1 MLNQSGDNT
10 TSKEDAATADG
21 NPPHGLNRTKKVRD
35 QDPVKTLDE
44 WMIRNKLTVWPKS
57 RRGEDTL
64 GINKEEVLNILGTP
78 SEIKVGLASSAPL
91 NTFLIDNVIQRL
103 ENIESRLNTY
113 TSQIVTTKAPPRPD
127 SIATW
132 IISTS
137 SCIQDLVS
145 EDSHE
150 LKSLSQDKVSS
161 IHQQAKGLNG
171 SYLIRM
177 RNIKFAVY
185 PGFTDGELTPLPCQ
199 LEPLQ
204 ILYRVTKLQHFKPEF
219 EKEWK
224 KYFMSDA
231 SIAMFLDIFWW
242 FFLEN
247 VSPDGKIQDRI
258 FTRISDSYVVLITKL
273 ADSIKDFFYK
283 YFSNC
288 LAQAAHAVFVTAY
301 PESFKMF
308 ISEEFRSNLL
318 NYVSEWIDGCHPPP
332 RTWSKWHIDEPKNI
346 LTKLE
351 KEKNLMKEGFK
362 EVVAAIDLP
371 TMENAAVDRE
381 KQIKSRILSN
391 TTRTQSTR
399 TIKELAKK
407 GKLKPLSH
415 VIGQGEEFH
424 KVSFNAKG
432 RSPLITHFLRK
443 NNVVQEDTRTAI
455 KLSRTQIAK
464 LPYLFLPV
472 MVDFFFSLDVIE
484 LLKFTKAKVLDDE
497 YQRLCA
503 ETDDDIRNINI
514 ERKEMVK
521 DISNQKNNILNQP
534 GELKY
539 LSDQLMDKKVGVI
552 DSNIL

>member
-78 SEIKVGLASSAPL
+78 SEIKVGLASSARIL
-91 NTFLIDNVIQRL
+91 YTFNLML

-204 ILYRVTKLQHFKPEF
+204 ILYRVTKLQHFK
-219 EKEWK
+219 
-224 KYFMSDA
+224 
-231 SIAMFLDIFWW
+231 DIFWW

-455 KLSRTQIAK
+455 KLKLIDDTQK
-464 LPYLFLPV
+464 
-472 MVDFFFSLDVIE
+472 
-484 LLKFTKAKVLDDE
+484 KAKVLDDE